1 VAKVVLLAHTC
12 DIVNNNIQDI
22 VAYAAKLCYSKSEI
36 GDLIEKQTDE
46 SIEKFINHLLN
57 IGHESP
63 LEHVTFTFGIE
74 GISRS
79 CSHQL
84 VRHRTGSYSQ
94 QSQRYVNLDET
105 YNYIT
110 PPAIEDDDEINKIY
124 QETNDMIFE
133 KYKEISNMLTEKYIK
148 EGMAAKKAS
157 KKAIEDA
164 RFILPNAC
172 ETKIIFTID
181 VRNLLHFF
189 QERCCNRAQWEI
201 RDIAN
206 QMLDI
211 CLEKAP
217 YLFKNAGP
225 TCAFGKCK
233 EGEMSCGSKI
243 NPRPKQLQL
252 IKEKNNG

>member
-1 VAKVVLLAHTC
+1 MGF
-12 DIVNNNIQDI
+12 IFEVN
-22 VAYAAKLCYSKSEI
+22 SEI
-36 GDLIEKQTDE
+36 GNLIEKQTDE
-46 SIEKFINHLLN
+46 AIEKFINHLLN

-63 LEHVTFTFGIE
+63 LEHVVFSFGVE
-74 GISRS
+74 GISRA

-94 QSQRYVNLDET
+94 QSQRYVNLEKT

-110 PPAIEDDDEINKIY
+110 PPAIEEDDEINKIY
-124 QETNDMIFE
+124 QEANNLIFE
-133 KYKEISNMLTEKYIK
+133 KYKEISILLTKKYIR
-148 EGMAAKKAS
+148 EGMDEKKAS

-172 ETKIIFTID
+172 ETKIIVTMD
-181 VRNLLHFF
+181 VRNLLNFF
-189 QERCCNRAQWEI
+189 KERCCNRAQWEI
-201 RDIAN
+201 RDVAN

-217 YLFKNAGP
+217 LLFKKAGP

-233 EGEMSCGSKI
+233 EGAMSCGTKV
-243 NPRPKQLQL
+243 NPRPKQLV
-252 IKEKNNG
+252 KENVNG